1 LTLLLFIFVNFLA
14 VYVTFPYFR
23 ARASFSL
30 SFDAGPAKPAV
41 PSSGG
46 LKRHRSWWLENC
58 SDKWVLQW
66 VQHGFPLFWSFLP
79 SPAPPF
85 FQQNNKEALAC
96 SDFVTSSIFDLL
108 RANAIMKWHTQ
119 PKCVSPLNVVTRSN
133 DKQRLILDLR
143 HVNQF
148 LITLLSHGLSQSTD

>member
-1 LTLLLFIFVNFLA
+1 
-14 VYVTFPYFR
+14 
-23 ARASFSL
+23 
-30 SFDAGPAKPAV
+30 
-41 PSSGG
+41 
-46 LKRHRSWWLENC
+46 
-58 SDKWVLQW
+58 

-108 RANAIMKWHTQ
+108 CANAIMKWHTQ
-119 PKCVSPLNVVTRSN
+119 SKYVSPLNVVTRSN
-133 DKQRLILDLR
+133 GKQRLILDLR

-148 LITLLSHGLSQSTD
+148 LMVPSFRMDSLNLLTDLADLADLMFSLDLASGYH

>member
-1 LTLLLFIFVNFLA
+1 LTLLLFINLNFLA
-14 VYVTFPYFR
+14 PKNVHVTFPYFR

-30 SFDAGPAKPAV
+30 SFDAGPANPAV

-96 SDFVTSSIFDLL
+96 SDFVTSPFLTFSTQMLL
-108 RANAIMKWHTQ
+108 
-119 PKCVSPLNVVTRSN
+119 
-133 DKQRLILDLR
+133 
-143 HVNQF
+143 
-148 LITLLSHGLSQSTD
+148 